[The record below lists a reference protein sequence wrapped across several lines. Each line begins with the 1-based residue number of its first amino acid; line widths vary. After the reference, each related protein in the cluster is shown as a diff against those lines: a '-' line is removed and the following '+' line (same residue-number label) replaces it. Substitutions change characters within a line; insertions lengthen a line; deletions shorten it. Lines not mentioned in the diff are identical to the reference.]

1 MCIPMDDGD
10 TYSTVFPSQGHEQTA
25 ILSQVE
31 EYNIMFQNIFY
42 INKCFMLSLHCNPLF
57 LNELFCF

>member
-10 TYSTVFPSQGHEQTA
+10 TYSTAFPSQGHEQTA

-42 INKCFMLSLHCNPLF
+42 INKCFHAFSAL
-57 LNELFCF
+57 